1 MKTAIRGLLK
11 SLRKLDYAQSRMSL
25 FDEYALRTLLAEK
38 QGLSILE
45 IGSWLGAGS
54 TKIFSEFASKL
65 VCVDHWQGNENQA
78 HKKIISEFDPYSVFQ
93 KNIAAF
99 KDIVVSIKAPSSA
112 IKNLLHDKY
121 FDFIFIDGDHRYQQT
136 LEDISNCISLVKPG
150 GIIAGHDCEARLS
163 ELPRSFT
170 NEELVCDHM
179 PSLITK
185 FKECH
190 PGVITAVD
198 KVFGRDVELFA
209 DDKRVITLQDSRIGY
224 STIWF
229 KSC

>member
-1 MKTAIRGLLK
+1 M
-11 SLRKLDYAQSRMSL
+11 
-25 FDEYALRTLLAEK
+25 
-38 QGLSILE
+38 
-45 IGSWLGAGS
+45 GAGS
-54 TKIFSEFASKL
+54 TKILAEYASKL
-65 VCVDHWQGNENQA
+65 VCVDHWQGNENLA
-78 HKKIISEFDPYSVFQ
+78 HKKFISEFDPYSIFT
-93 KNIAAF
+93 KNIADF
-99 KDIVVSIKAPSSA
+99 KDTVISIRAPSSA
-112 IKNLLHDKY
+112 IKNLLHDKF

-136 LEDISNCISLVKPG
+136 LEDINNCLPLVKSG

-170 NEELVCDHM
+170 KQELDYDHM
-179 PSLITK
+179 PSLVTK

-198 KVFGRDVELFA
+198 NAFGRDVELFA
-209 DDKRVITLQDSRIGY
+209 DDKRRISLQDGRIGH